1 MAYTFTQFGAE
12 VDNAMSGFAVEAAS
26 VVDMQIERP
35 VYLALVIWAFVM
47 GLLIMNGWTRT
58 TFKEFVFTALK
69 IGLLAMVGLN
79 SFTYLSY
86 VIDIGGNLD
95 SWFISMLP
103 NTIGT
108 GTPTNVWDSVTQL
121 WTGSWDLVSRMLSIE
136 VGWGIDS
143 FFQSMVIILL
153 AVVVGV
159 GVLFMTNMALTLI
172 VVNKVIL
179 AVMLG
184 FGPLFICFAMFD
196 WTKSLFSGWLRT
208 VLSVIVTFTLFAAA
222 VMLALVVLNPI
233 VGEIELAAEG
243 SEDGVVMKVLELSGI
258 FLVICL
264 SFAGL
269 FRWIPMVA
277 HNITGA
283 IAGLVPPGLLAS
295 SRMTAGG
302 ALRTAAAGTGAAALT
317 LAAGSAAASGIG
329 GAAAA
334 ASAWAEGRR
343 GERAAD
349 AANRLALA
357 AGGTLEKGGL
367 NTMLGGRE
375 GPGPETGG
383 PGGPSSP
390 AGPGPA
396 DGPGGSGGTYFAAG
410 SPGTTG
416 MSGSTGAAGA
426 SGMAGMSG
434 TSGTDGYSAA
444 GLTGA
449 AGASGS
455 SGSSG
460 LSGLTGLT
468 GAAGANGFSAVGVSG
483 AAGASGSDGAAG
495 ASGPGGVGIAG
506 LAGRAGA
513 AGAEGAAGS
522 TGIGLNG
529 LRGLRGEA
537 GESGTIGTTGADGVT
552 TVVAAGG
559 TGAAPSP
566 AAGAVRT
573 VNAAG
578 SAIGTAAAAGL
589 SGAGGSQAFAGGT
602 GRRIENAQKAE
613 NAENAAAAAA
623 VSAANAEARSSQG
636 AASEAAFGSG
646 PHADWQDRRRPDVRA
661 AGPIRTGGSAIEAG
675 MERPGREALTKQYGA
690 VIGGIENV
698 RDKAA
703 DAVHEASAAASYA
716 KAKASTEAWNRF
728 ASLAP
733 KTALFAR
740 SYAAARAA
748 RLAQSEAPGLARQTA
763 NLKDRIDRAVNV
775 VEGRA
780 PLVGRGGFYTGYALG
795 ADNNEGP
802 GDMDGDG
809 D

>member
-1 MAYTFTQFGAE
+1 MAYTFTDFGAE
-12 VDNAMSGFAVEAAS
+12 VDRAMSGFAVEAAS

-79 SFTYLSY
+79 SFTYLTY

-103 NTIGT
+103 NTIGS

-317 LAAGSAAASGIG
+317 LAAGSAAAAGIG

-334 ASAWAEGRR
+334 AAAWAEGRR

-375 GPGPETGG
+375 SPGPDA
-383 PGGPSSP
+383 GGPSEPSGPAP
-390 AGPGPA
+390 AG
-396 DGPGGSGGTYFAAG
+396 GSSGTFFAAG
-410 SPGTTG
+410 SPGAAVAPDSSVTSAASG
-416 MSGSTGAAGA
+416 MSG
-426 SGMAGMSG
+426 
-434 TSGTDGYSAA
+434 
-444 GLTGA
+444 
-449 AGASGS
+449 
-455 SGSSG
+455 
-460 LSGLTGLT
+460 
-468 GAAGANGFSAVGVSG
+468 V
-483 AAGASGSDGAAG
+483 
-495 ASGPGGVGIAG
+495 PG
-506 LAGRAGA
+506 
-513 AGAEGAAGS
+513 
-522 TGIGLNG
+522 
-529 LRGLRGEA
+529 
-537 GESGTIGTTGADGVT
+537 
-552 TVVAAGG
+552 AAGG
-559 TGAAPSP
+559 T
-566 AAGAVRT
+566 
-573 VNAAG
+573 
-578 SAIGTAAAAGL
+578 
-589 SGAGGSQAFAGGT
+589 
-602 GRRIENAQKAE
+602 
-613 NAENAAAAAA
+613 
-623 VSAANAEARSSQG
+623 
-636 AASEAAFGSG
+636 
-646 PHADWQDRRRPDVRA
+646 
-661 AGPIRTGGSAIEAG
+661 
-675 MERPGREALTKQYGA
+675 ALP
-690 VIGGIENV
+690 
-698 RDKAA
+698 
-703 DAVHEASAAASYA
+703 VHPE
-716 KAKASTEAWNRF
+716 
-728 ASLAP
+728 
-733 KTALFAR
+733 
-740 SYAAARAA
+740 
-748 RLAQSEAPGLARQTA
+748 
-763 NLKDRIDRAVNV
+763 
-775 VEGRA
+775 
-780 PLVGRGGFYTGYALG
+780 
-795 ADNNEGP
+795 
-802 GDMDGDG
+802 
-809 D
+809 